1 MSNFI
6 LALKRAVLLT
16 FLTQLVY
23 WINRYFITGVIDQ
36 VEFIFNWENMIFSI
50 RILGAYFVTYY
61 MAIIYLGDKKQD

>member
-6 LALKRAVLLT
+6 LALKRAVFLT
-16 FLTQLVY
+16 FSTQLVY
-23 WINRYFITGVIDQ
+23 WINRYSITGVIDQ

>member
-6 LALKRAVLLT
+6 LALKRAVFLT
-16 FLTQLVY
+16 FSTQLVY

>member
-6 LALKRAVLLT
+6 LKRAVFLT

-61 MAIIYLGDKKQD
+61 MAIIYLVDKKQD

>member
-6 LALKRAVLLT
+6 LALKRAVFLT

-36 VEFIFNWENMIFSI
+36 VEFIFNWANMIFSI

-61 MAIIYLGDKKQD
+61 MAIIYLVDKKQD